1 MTEVLTNFWWTLSQ
15 VVKEEEAAES
25 TSETTS
31 APTEASTTEQSPGK
45 TEPEKSSSDPDKEI
59 IEENSE
65 LKDLT
70 NLQSHE
76 FENYT
81 EEDLANMEI
90 IEYEFE
96 DPNMSLKD
104 LSIFDKSLSMADL
117 REEHQEEVGK

>member
-1 MTEVLTNFWWTLSQ
+1 M
-15 VVKEEEAAES
+15 
-25 TSETTS
+25 
-31 APTEASTTEQSPGK
+31 